1 MYLNCHSYYSLRYG
15 TFSEIELLKLA
26 VENNIDT
33 IALTDINNTS
43 ACLNFIQQAK
53 KFNIK
58 PVVGVDF
65 RNGNSQQFVAIA
77 KSNKGFENI
86 NRYLS
91 TFLESKTAIP
101 DQPEFLEDVFIM
113 YPFEKALELNLTS
126 FKENEFVG
134 ISIAE
139 INKLRFS
146 YLKKYEDKLVIQ
158 QQVTIRNKSDFNA
171 HRLLRAIDNN
181 TLLSKLSTSEQCL
194 TTDKMY
200 SATVL
205 QQYFIEFPFVLENT
219 KTLLQQCILHFGFDK
234 LRENQN
240 LNLYYNSFEEDCK
253 QLIELCN
260 TKLEKRYQN
269 PTQQVQDRLQKEL
282 KVIIELKFVSFFLIN
297 YDIVSYAKSKG
308 YFHVGRGSGANSI
321 VAYIIGITDVD
332 PVELDLYFE
341 RFINPFRASP
351 PDFDIDFS
359 WKDRDDV
366 TNYIFTRFKNTALL
380 ATYNTFKY
388 KAVIRELGKVFG
400 LPKEEIDKLS
410 KTSKQ
415 QKTFLNTAETPQN
428 KALQQGSNKK
438 ATDLQQKINK
448 AATEKQQESNSFA
461 TVYQQQE
468 IDSIAKLVLKYGKLI
483 EGFPNYI
490 SVHSAGILILEKPI
504 HYYSATHLPP
514 KGYPTVQFDMNIA
527 DDVGVFK
534 FDILGQ
540 RGLAKIKE
548 ALEIIKTNR
557 PNDPP
562 IDITDVEKFKKDE
575 KINHLLKSGGAI
587 GAYYVESPAMR
598 GLMQKLQTQDYL
610 GLVAASSIIRP
621 GVSGSGMKDEFI
633 KRHRFPE
640 KRKEANP
647 ILLEIMPETYGVM
660 VYQEDVMKVASK
672 FADLTLGEA
681 DVLRRGMSGKY
692 RSLSE
697 FKAVEDKFVSN
708 CRKKGHQDA
717 LIFEVWNQIK
727 SFAGYAFPKGH
738 SASYAVESYQ
748 SLFLKCY
755 YPIEFMVAVLNNGGG
770 FYSAAHYI
778 HEARMKGAI
787 IELPCINKSNHPN
800 IVIDT
805 TIYLG
810 FGYLKSLEHLVI
822 QRLLTERQLHGNYT
836 SLEDFI
842 DRVVISI
849 EQLTILIRIDAFQFT
864 GKSKTQLLWQAIFK
878 LNATK
883 QKTKQ
888 SQLFKIQHTKYELP
902 KLESH
907 WIENVYDE
915 LELLGFTIH
924 DYFKLV
930 SEPLLPS
937 IKAKEMI
944 DFENQNVL
952 IYGLLVTTR
961 YNTTSQNKLMR
972 LSTFIDID
980 GNYFDAVHFTN
991 VVHLYTINGIGI
1003 YGCYGKITNRYGFC
1017 SMNVIQSKKMGIV
1030 CDPKS

>member
-1 MYLNCHSYYSLRYG
+1 MYLNCHTYYSLRYG
-15 TFSEIELLKLA
+15 TFSEIELLELA
-26 VENNIDT
+26 KENNIKS

-43 ACLNFIQQAK
+43 ACMNFIQQAK
-53 KFNIK
+53 KYNIK
-58 PVVGVDF
+58 PVIGVDF
-65 RNGNSQQFVAIA
+65 RNGNSQQFVALA
-77 KSNKGFENI
+77 KSNVGFQNI
-86 NRYLS
+86 NQYLS
-91 TFLESKTAIP
+91 TFLETKTDIP
-101 DQPEFLEDVFIM
+101 DTPSYLEDAFIV
-113 YPFEKALELNLTS
+113 YPFEKVLQLNMTT
-126 FKENEFVG
+126 FKENEFIGV
-134 ISIAE
+134 SIAE

-146 YLKKYEDKLVIQ
+146 HLKKFEDRIVIQ
-158 QQVTIRNKSDFNA
+158 QQVTIRNKKDFNA

-181 TLLSKLSTSEQCL
+181 TLLSKLPTTEQCI
-194 TTDKMY
+194 TTDVMHERKELLTFY
-200 SATVL
+200 KEFPNSITNTEKVL
-205 QQYFIEFPFVLENT
+205 QGCNT
-219 KTLLQQCILHFGFDK
+219 FFDFHEDRK
-234 LRENQN
+234 NQN
-240 LNLYYNSFEEDCK
+240 LKKYCNSFEKDCNM
-253 QLIELCN
+253 LLDLCKN
-260 TKLEKRYQN
+260 NLHKRYKN
-269 PTQQVQDRLQKEL
+269 PTQKVHDRLEKEL
-282 KVIIELKFVSFFLIN
+282 KVIIDLKFVSFFLIN

-359 WKDRDDV
+359 WKDREDV
-366 TNYIFTRFKNTALL
+366 TNYIFKRFKNTALL

-410 KTSKQ
+410 K
-415 QKTFLNTAETPQN
+415 
-428 KALQQGSNKK
+428 G
-438 ATDLQQKINK
+438 I
-448 AATEKQQESNSFA
+448 KQQE
-461 TVYQQQE
+461 T
-468 IDSIAKLVLKYGKLI
+468 DSIATLVLKYGKLI
-483 EGFPNYI
+483 EGFPNYV
-490 SVHSAGILILEKPI
+490 SVHSAGILILDKPI
-504 HYYSATHLPP
+504 HYYSATSLPP
-514 KGYPTVQFDMNIA
+514 KGFPTVQFDMNIA

-548 ALEIIKTNR
+548 ALEIIKRNR

-562 IDITDVEKFKKDE
+562 IDITDVESFKKDK
-575 KINHLLKSGGAI
+575 KINDLLKSGGAI

-697 FKAVEDKFVSN
+697 FKAVEDKFIAN
-708 CRKKGHQDA
+708 CRKKGHKDA

-727 SFAGYAFPKGH
+727 SFAGYAFAKGH

-748 SLFLKCY
+748 SMFLKCY

-770 FYSAAHYI
+770 FYSTEHYI
-778 HEARMKGAI
+778 HEAKMQGAI

-800 IVIDT
+800 IVIDK

-810 FGYLKSLEHLVI
+810 FGYLKSLEHLTI
-822 QRLLTERQLHGNYT
+822 QRLLTERQLYGDFT
-836 SLEDFI
+836 SLENFI

-849 EQLTILIRIDAFQFT
+849 EQLTILIRIDAFRFT
-864 GKSKTQLLWQAIFK
+864 HKTKKQLLWQAIFK
-878 LNATK
+878 LKATK

-888 SQLFKIQHTKYELP
+888 ELLFKTEQVKYELP

-907 WIENVYDE
+907 WLEKVYDE
-915 LELLGFTIH
+915 MELLGFTVH

-930 SEPLLPS
+930 TEPFLPS
-937 IKAKEMI
+937 IKAKQMI
-944 DFENQNVL
+944 DFENQHVL

-961 YNTTSQNKLMR
+961 FNKTSQNKLMR
-972 LSTFIDID
+972 LSTFIDKD
-980 GNYFDAVHFTN
+980 GHYFDAVHFTN
-991 VVHLYTINGIGI
+991 VVHQYPVNGMGI

-1017 SMNVIQSKKMGIV
+1017 SMNVIQSKKMSV
-1030 CDPKS
+1030 AVDPRN

>member
-15 TFSEIELLKLA
+15 TFSEVELLQLA
-26 VENNIDT
+26 IENNIDT

-53 KFNIK
+53 KHNIK

-65 RNGNSQQFVAIA
+65 RNGNTQQYIAIA
-77 KSNKGFENI
+77 KSNSGFKNI

-91 TFLESKTAIP
+91 TFLESKTPIP
-101 DQPEFLEDVFIM
+101 DQPEFLEDVFII

-134 ISIAE
+134 VSVAE

-158 QQVTIRNKSDFNA
+158 QQVTIRNKNDFNA
-171 HRLLRAIDNN
+171 HRLLRAIGNN
-181 TLLSKLSTSEQCL
+181 MLLSKLPTTEQCL
-194 TTDKMY
+194 PTDKMY
-200 SATVL
+200 SATLL
-205 QQYFIEFPFVLENT
+205 QQHFEEFPYIAANT
-219 KTLLQQCILHFGFDK
+219 TALLQQCNSEFGFGSN
-234 LRENQN
+234 RENQN
-240 LNLYYNSFEEDCK
+240 KQYYCNSFEEDCTMLL
-253 QLIELCN
+253 QLCN
-260 TKLEKRYQN
+260 SNINRRYKN
-269 PTQQVQDRLQKEL
+269 VTQKVNDRLQKEL
-282 KVIIELKFVSFFLIN
+282 KVILELKFVSFFLIN
-297 YDIVSYAKSKG
+297 YDIVNYAKSKG

-332 PVELDLYFE
+332 PIELDLYFE

-366 TNYIFTRFKNTALL
+366 TNYIFKRFKNTALL

-410 KTSKQ
+410 KKSKQEKTLLGQTYTSSNNSVQ
-415 QKTFLNTAETPQN
+415 QKTNSTAI
-428 KALQQGSNKK
+428 A
-438 ATDLQQKINK
+438 I
-448 AATEKQQESNSFA
+448 QEQSNSSA
-461 TVYQQQE
+461 IVYQQQE

-490 SVHSAGILILEKPI
+490 SVHSAGILILDKPI
-504 HYYSATHLPP
+504 HYYSATNLPP

-548 ALEIIKTNR
+548 ALEIIKKNR
-557 PNDPP
+557 PNDLP
-562 IDITDVEKFKKDE
+562 IDITDVESFKKD
-575 KINHLLKSGGAI
+575 KNINHLLKSGGAI

-640 KRKEANP
+640 KRKDANP

-692 RSLSE
+692 RSLKE

-708 CRKKGHQDA
+708 CKKKGHKDA

-727 SFAGYAFPKGH
+727 SFAGYAFAKGH

-800 IVIDT
+800 IVIDK

-822 QRLLTERQLHGNYT
+822 KRLLTERQLYGEFS
-836 SLEDFI
+836 SLENFI
-842 DRVVISI
+842 ERVVISI
-849 EQLTILIRIDAFQFT
+849 EQLTILIRIDAFRFT
-864 GKSKTQLLWQAIFK
+864 GKTKTQLLWQAIFK

-883 QKTKQ
+883 QQSKQ
-888 SQLFKIQHTKYELP
+888 AQLFKIQHKKYELP

-907 WIENVYDE
+907 WLENVYDE
-915 LELLGFTIH
+915 MELLGFTIH

-930 SEPLLPS
+930 AEPFLPS
-937 IKAKEMI
+937 IKAKQMI

-961 YNTTSQNKLMR
+961 YNTTSQDKLMR
-972 LSTFIDID
+972 LSTFVDKD

-991 VVHLYTINGIGI
+991 VVHLYPINGIGV

-1017 SMNVIQSKKMGIV
+1017 SMNIIKSKTMGV
-1030 CDPKS
+1030 LGDPRS

>member
-1 MYLNCHSYYSLRYG
+1 MYLNCHTYYSLRYG
-15 TFSEIELLKLA
+15 TFSEIELLELA
-26 VENNIDT
+26 KENNIKS

-43 ACLNFIQQAK
+43 ACMNFIQQAK
-53 KFNIK
+53 KYNIK
-58 PVVGVDF
+58 PVIGVDF
-65 RNGNSQQFVAIA
+65 RNGNSQQFVALA
-77 KSNKGFENI
+77 KSNVGFQNI
-86 NRYLS
+86 NQYLS
-91 TFLESKTAIP
+91 TFLESKTDIP
-101 DQPEFLEDVFIM
+101 DTPSYLEDVFIV
-113 YPFEKALELNLTS
+113 YPFEKVLQLNMTS
-126 FKENEFVG
+126 FKENEFIGV
-134 ISIAE
+134 SIAE

-146 YLKKYEDKLVIQ
+146 HLKKFEDRIVIQ
-158 QQVTIRNKSDFNA
+158 QQVTIRNKKDFNA

-181 TLLSKLSTSEQCL
+181 TLLSKLPTTEQCL
-194 TTDKMY
+194 TTDVMHERKELLAFY
-200 SATVL
+200 KEFPNSIANTEKVL
-205 QQYFIEFPFVLENT
+205 QGCNT
-219 KTLLQQCILHFGFDK
+219 FFDFHEDRK
-234 LRENQN
+234 NQN
-240 LNLYYNSFEEDCK
+240 LKKYCNSFEKDCNM
-253 QLIELCN
+253 LLDLCKN
-260 TKLEKRYQN
+260 NLHKRYKN
-269 PTQQVQDRLQKEL
+269 PTQKVHDRLEKEL
-282 KVIIELKFVSFFLIN
+282 KVIIDLKFVSFFLIN

-359 WKDRDDV
+359 WKDREDV
-366 TNYIFTRFKNTALL
+366 TNYIFKRFKNTALL

-410 KTSKQ
+410 K
-415 QKTFLNTAETPQN
+415 
-428 KALQQGSNKK
+428 G
-438 ATDLQQKINK
+438 I
-448 AATEKQQESNSFA
+448 KQQE
-461 TVYQQQE
+461 T
-468 IDSIAKLVLKYGKLI
+468 DSIATLVLKYGKLI
-483 EGFPNYI
+483 EGFPNYV
-490 SVHSAGILILEKPI
+490 SVHSAGILILDKPI
-504 HYYSATHLPP
+504 HYYSATSLPP
-514 KGYPTVQFDMNIA
+514 KGFPTVQFDMNIA

-548 ALEIIKTNR
+548 ALEIIKRNR

-562 IDITDVEKFKKDE
+562 IDITDVESFKKDK
-575 KINHLLKSGGAI
+575 KINDLLKSGGAI

-697 FKAVEDKFVSN
+697 FKAVEDKFIAN
-708 CRKKGHQDA
+708 CRKKGHKDA

-727 SFAGYAFPKGH
+727 SFAGYAFAKGH

-748 SLFLKCY
+748 SMFLKCY

-770 FYSAAHYI
+770 FYSTEHYI
-778 HEARMKGAI
+778 HEAKMQGAI

-800 IVIDT
+800 IVIDK

-810 FGYLKSLEHLVI
+810 FGYLKSLEHLTI
-822 QRLLTERQLHGNYT
+822 QRLLTERQLHGDFT
-836 SLEDFI
+836 SLENFI

-849 EQLTILIRIDAFQFT
+849 EQLTILIRIDAFRF
-864 GKSKTQLLWQAIFK
+864 SHKTKKQLLWQAIFK
-878 LNATK
+878 LKATK

-888 SQLFKIQHTKYELP
+888 ELLFKTEQVKYELP

-907 WIENVYDE
+907 WLEKVYDE
-915 LELLGFTIH
+915 MELLGFTVH

-930 SEPLLPS
+930 TEPFLPS
-937 IKAKEMI
+937 IKAKQMI
-944 DFENQNVL
+944 DFENQHVL

-961 YNTTSQNKLMR
+961 FNKTSQNKLMR
-972 LSTFIDID
+972 LSTFIDQD
-980 GNYFDAVHFTN
+980 GHYFDAVHFTN
-991 VVHLYTINGIGI
+991 VVHQYPVNGMGI
-1003 YGCYGKITNRYGFC
+1003 YGCFGKITNRYGFC
-1017 SMNVIQSKKMGIV
+1017 SMNVIQSKKMSV
-1030 CDPKS
+1030 AVDPRS

>member
-1 MYLNCHSYYSLRYG
+1 MYLNCHSYYSLRFG
-15 TFSEIELLKLA
+15 TFSEIELLELA
-26 VENNIDT
+26 TKNNINT
-33 IALTDINNTS
+33 LVLTDINNTS
-43 ACLNFIQQAK
+43 ACLNFMQQATK
-53 KFNIK
+53 YNIK

-65 RNGNSQQFVAIA
+65 RNGNKQQFVAIA
-77 KSNKGFENI
+77 KSNKGFKNI
-86 NRYLS
+86 NTYLS
-91 TFLESKTAIP
+91 SFLQTKKEIPDRPPFLEEVYI
-101 DQPEFLEDVFIM
+101 V
-113 YPFEKALELNLTS
+113 YPFEKVLQLNLTH
-126 FKENEFVG
+126 FEQNEFVG
-134 ISIAE
+134 IAVE
-139 INKLRFS
+139 EVRKLRFS
-146 YLKKYEDKLVIQ
+146 YLSSYKDKMVIQ
-158 QQVTIRNKSDFNA
+158 QQVSIRNKRDFNI

-181 TLLSKLSTSEQCL
+181 ILLSKLPKTEECL
-194 TTDKMY
+194 QTDQMY
-200 SATVL
+200 SQEKLLA
-205 QQYFIEFPFVLENT
+205 FFVDYPEIVANT
-219 KTLLQQCILHFGFDK
+219 KNLLDHCAISFGFNNK
-234 LRENQN
+234 RTSQN
-240 LNLYYNSFEEDCK
+240 LQHYGNNFEEDCHLLH
-253 QLIELCN
+253 QLCTNFLKKRYKN
-260 TKLEKRYQN
+260 PTKKVHERLEK
-269 PTQQVQDRLQKEL
+269 EL
-282 KVIIELKFVSFFLIN
+282 AIIIKLKFVSFFLIN
-297 YDIVSYAKSKG
+297 YDIVDYAKKKG

-321 VAYIIGITDVD
+321 VAYILGITDVD
-332 PVELDLYFE
+332 PIELDLYFE
-341 RFINPFRASP
+341 RFINAFRASP

-366 TNYIFTRFKNTALL
+366 TNYIFKRFKNTALL

-410 KTSKQ
+410 KKIKQ
-415 QKTFLNTAETPQN
+415 V
-428 KALQQGSNKK
+428 
-438 ATDLQQKINK
+438 
-448 AATEKQQESNSFA
+448 QELD
-461 TVYQQQE
+461 E
-468 IDSIAKLVLKYGKLI
+468 IDQLVLTYGKLI

-504 HYYSATHLPP
+504 HYYSATNLPP

-548 ALEIIKTNR
+548 AMEIIKKNR
-557 PNDPP
+557 PDAPP
-562 IDITDVEKFKKDE
+562 IDITDIERFKKD
-575 KINHLLKSGGAI
+575 KNINHLLKSGGAI

-621 GVSGSGMKDEFI
+621 GVSSSGMKEEFI
-633 KRHRFPE
+633 KRHRYPE
-640 KRKEANP
+640 KRKEAHP
-647 ILLEIMPETYGVM
+647 ILFAIMPETYGIM

-692 RSLSE
+692 RSVAE
-697 FKAVEDKFVSN
+697 FLAVEEKFISN
-708 CRKKGHQDA
+708 CRKKGHNEA

-727 SFAGYAFPKGH
+727 SFAGYAFAKGH

-778 HEARMKGAI
+778 HEAKMKGAI

-800 IVIDT
+800 IVIGK

-810 FGYLKSLEHLVI
+810 LGYLKSLDYLVV
-822 QRLLTERQLHGNYT
+822 QRLLTERQLYGDFT
-836 SLEDFI
+836 SLDNFI
-842 DRVVISI
+842 DRMAISI
-849 EQLTILIRIDAFQFT
+849 EQLTILIRIDAFRFT
-864 GKSKTQLLWQAIFK
+864 QKSKTELLWQATFK

-883 QKTKQ
+883 HQTKQ
-888 SQLFKIQHTKYELP
+888 SQLFKIQHKKYDLP

-907 WIENVYDE
+907 WLENVYDE
-915 LELLGFTIH
+915 MELLGFTIH
-924 DYFKLV
+924 DHFKWV
-930 SEPLLPS
+930 VAPFLPS

-944 DFENQNVL
+944 NHTNKKVL

-961 YNTTSQNKLMR
+961 YNKTSQNKLMR

-980 GNYFDAVHFTN
+980 GDYFDAVHFTD
-991 VVHLYTINGIGI
+991 VVYLYPINGIGV
-1003 YGCYGKITNRYGFC
+1003 YACYGKITTRYDFC
-1017 SMNVIQSKKMGIV
+1017 SMNVIKSKKMDIAV
-1030 CDPKS
+1030 DPRIL